1 MNVKI
6 INIDVTHLD
15 SVFLLKKVISKM
27 VIEPSRRQHGARILD
42 LESEYLRMKPRSPSY
57 WL

>member
-6 INIDVTHLD
+6 INIDVTPLD
-15 SVFLLKKVISKM
+15 LLFSFKKVISKM
-27 VIEPSRRQHGARILD
+27 VIEPSRRQHGAQILD
-42 LESEYLRMKPRSPSY
+42 LESEYLHMKPRMPSY